1 MEKKYDLQQIYAI
14 DSMHDEQIDKIEI
27 YDDKL
32 VFNYPNLEYHEGYHS
47 CKVIFIGGQYA
58 SVEVREEVQEQEQE
72 QEPVQVK
79 VMSTLYDLEEFV
91 EFIRE
96 KECLV
101 ETIDYYCG
109 LCDIRIT
116 AALVNSVGYCEHC
129 VFTIP
134 ATELIY
140 QWEQQEIGLRVCE

>member
-1 MEKKYDLQQIYAI
+1 MEKKYDLHQIYAI

-47 CKVIFIGGQYA
+47 CKVLFVDGQCA
-58 SVEVREEVQEQEQE
+58 SVEVIEEVQEPEPEPEQEQV
-72 QEPVQVK
+72 QEPVQIK
-79 VMSTLYDLEEFV
+79 KIFTLYDMEEFV
-91 EFIRE
+91 EFIKE

-116 AALVNSVGYCEHC
+116 AALVNSVGYCGDC

-140 QWEQQEIGLRVCE
+140 QWE